1 MKHIITGQVLL
12 IMCCMV
18 YTIWWYRG
26 FRPGKHVSRVGGIN
40 GVLLMVTAVLGIA
53 GIIFSLI
60 PEDRNLGD
68 RSIQIPKKMSIM
80 HIIFAGIVGYLV
92 LVLITRYFFK
102 RVVTTELILIV
113 GWMMLE
119 VAVTNRLNAE
129 GFLPDNRFFGM
140 CIVLAIAFVISIV
153 LYVMYY
159 RMDDTK
165 AFYSAM
171 IPLITEAVSMG
182 VLLIA
187 IIV

>member
-1 MKHIITGQVLL
+1 MKHIVTGQVLL

-26 FRPGKHVSRVGGIN
+26 FRPKKHVSRVGGIN
-40 GVLLMVTAVLGIA
+40 GVLLMVTVVLGIA

-60 PEDRNLGD
+60 PENRNLAD
-68 RSIQIPKKMSIM
+68 RSVQIPQKMNTM
-80 HIIFAGIVGYLV
+80 HIIFAGIVGYLILL
-92 LVLITRYFFK
+92 LVTQYFLK
-102 RVVTTELILIV
+102 REVTTELILIV
-113 GWMMLE
+113 GWITLE
-119 VAVTNRLNAE
+119 VAVINRLNAE

-140 CIVLAIAFVISIV
+140 CIVLAIAFVISII

-182 VLLIA
+182 VLIA
-187 IIV
+187 MIV